1 MQGSHIMPEWEKRVL
16 LGYLLNLLKAS
27 GGRTDVIKTVCR
39 FLLGNEWLLGID
51 HGAFAELLDSILK
64 GKTLN
69 DLPIKSLIELLA
81 ELGDIITRQQ
91 VKLGR
96 ARKSQL
102 EQNLRLLA
110 GHLGLDAVE
119 AAFIGLVVR
128 HKDHTALTGILN
140 ELTGKQLRTLEAS
153 AVCLGITTNSL
164 LEKLRP
170 AGKLLSSG
178 IIYPAAR
185 SGTDLDDNYR
195 ITDTVHNALNHNHGG
210 LDSLLA
216 AMLGEPTEASL
227 SWDDFDHL
235 RDTGERLTAFLRKA
249 VTDKIT
255 GVNILLWGAPGTGKT
270 EFCKSLAAEIGLKLY
285 AVMEKD
291 DQGDEPTR
299 RDRLTFYRLAQNL
312 LRSQS
317 DSLLLFDEMDDL
329 FENPLLRFLGK
340 KPAFASKV
348 FMNRAVENNP
358 VPTFWLINDVT
369 ILDEAFIRRMSLAIE
384 IKSPPAGNRERVW
397 QRVLLN
403 NQLHLAADDLQQL
416 VELDISPAI
425 FDSAARFTA
434 SVSGSADDFR
444 FAAQGI
450 LHAMRG
456 GRPQPRTECAEVF
469 RPDLTCV
476 DLDLDLLTERLCRAP
491 NRAFSL
497 CLYGPPGTGKSAY
510 LRHLAAKLG
519 MPVLCKRAS
528 DLLRKYVGESE
539 KGIAAA
545 FQEAIDREALL
556 IFDEADS
563 LLGDRRHARQSWE
576 ISQVNEMLTWME
588 RHPLPFACTTNLR
601 ERLDPAS
608 LRRFTFKCQLD
619 YLGLQQAA
627 LAFTHFFGLELP
639 PAEDRQLATLTP
651 GDFSVVKRKAEI
663 LGLID
668 DQQALTELLREEV
681 RTRGEGASRR
691 IGFT

>member
-1 MQGSHIMPEWEKRVL
+1 MPEWEKRVL

-27 GGRTDVIKTVCR
+27 GGRTDVAKTVCR
-39 FLLGNEWLLGID
+39 FLLSNEWLLGND
-51 HGAFAELLDSILK
+51 HWAFSEMLDSHLK
-64 GKTLN
+64 ERTIN
-69 DLPIKSLIELLA
+69 ELPIRSLKELLA
-81 ELGDIITRQQ
+81 DLGGIITRQQ

-96 ARKSQL
+96 NRKSLL
-102 EQNLRLLA
+102 EQNLRLLT

-128 HKDHTALTGILN
+128 HQDHTAFTSILN
-140 ELTGKQLRTLEAS
+140 ELTGKQLRTLDAS
-153 AVCLGITTNSL
+153 AICLGITMNSL

-185 SGTDLDDNYR
+185 SGTDLDDHYR

-210 LDSLLA
+210 LDCLLT
-216 AMLGEPTEASL
+216 AMLGEPCEASL

-235 RDTGERLTAFLRKA
+235 RDIGERLTTFLRQA
-249 VTDKIT
+249 VHENIT

-285 AVMEKD
+285 TVMEKD

-312 LRSQS
+312 LRSQG
-317 DSLLLFDEMDDL
+317 DSLLMFDEMDDL
-329 FENPLLRFLGK
+329 FENPLMRLFGK

-348 FMNRAVENNP
+348 FMNRAIENNP
-358 VPTFWLINDVT
+358 VPTLWLINDVT

-384 IKSPPAGNRERVW
+384 IKSPPACNRERVW
-397 QRVLLN
+397 KRVLLKN
-403 NQLHLAADDLQQL
+403 ELQIAADDLKKL
-416 VELDISPAI
+416 VELNISPAV
-425 FDSAARFTA
+425 FDNAARFTA
-434 SVSGSADDFR
+434 SISGTADDFH
-444 FAAQGI
+444 FATQGI

-456 GRPQPRTECAEVF
+456 GRPLPRPEISEVF
-469 RPDLTCV
+469 LPELTCV
-476 DLDLDLLTERLCRAP
+476 DLDLDLLTERLCLAP
-491 NRAFSL
+491 SRAFSL

-510 LRHLAAKLG
+510 LRHLADKLG

-528 DLLRKYVGESE
+528 DLLGKYVGESE

-563 LLGDRRHARQSWE
+563 LLGDRRHARLSWE

-608 LRRFTFKCQLD
+608 LRRFTFKCKFD
-619 YLGLQQAA
+619 YLSQQQA
-627 LAFTHFFGLELP
+627 LQAFGHFFGSNLP
-639 PAEDRQLATLTP
+639 TSKEQQLAALTP
-651 GDFSVVKRKAEI
+651 GDFAVVRRKAEI
-663 LGLID
+663 LGLLD
-668 DQQALTELLREEV
+668 DHQALSELLREEV
-681 RTRGEGASRR
+681 KVRGGSESKR